1 FFFWSRKKSF
11 NTKGLG
17 GMILFLTNDLL
28 GGVVVRKQKSLP
40 RPPIFSKFQIFFK
53 NFPALPLGKIAS
65 NFKTM
70 REFHSLKLPRA
81 SSDRNIRALRLLF
94 RSVIGFH
101 NLTANIF
108 TAKPRYAQGLF
119 RYDNACFD
127 DYADN

>member
-1 FFFWSRKKSF
+1 MVKIDPCYHWARGHFDQI
-11 NTKGLG
+11 TKLPHRG
-17 GMILFLTNDLL
+17 GRST
-28 GGVVVRKQKSLP
+28 P
-40 RPPIFSKFQIFFK
+40 HFSKFQIFFK

-108 TAKPRYAQGLF
+108 TAKPRYAQGLL
-119 RYDNACFD
+119 RYDNACFN